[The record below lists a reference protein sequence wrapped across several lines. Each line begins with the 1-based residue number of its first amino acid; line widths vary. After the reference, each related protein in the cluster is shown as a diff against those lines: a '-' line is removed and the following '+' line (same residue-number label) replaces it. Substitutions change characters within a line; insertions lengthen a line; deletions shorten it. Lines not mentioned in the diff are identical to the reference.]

1 MKFSVENLHFFQ
13 KVRSTT
19 PKSNN
24 FAKIGFFSFFSSIQC
39 PWPFS
44 RYTKEEVTIKV
55 DACDDA
61 AVKKRKKNKTREVVI
76 SPSLSPDGKKQRVE
90 TLEDLDRLGDP
101 DRPQQD
107 VVPEDDEAGKQ
118 TPAAKSSVNMTKG
131 LLVQCYRTIELFG
144 ERTSDTTS
152 L

>member
-1 MKFSVENLHFFQ
+1 M
-13 KVRSTT
+13 
-19 PKSNN
+19 
-24 FAKIGFFSFFSSIQC
+24 
-39 PWPFS
+39 
-44 RYTKEEVTIKV
+44 TIKV

-144 ERTSDTTS
+144 EGTSDTTS